1 MNAALA
7 GKGIEY
13 YGYSLILK
21 TETTLR
27 FYFKKNGADT
37 SALSLI
43 NSDGKNVGAVKN
55 YNDEYCYIEVTDIPA
70 SKLGENYELKYGDV
84 FLGSYSTFSYVKDV
98 LLNDNDRNLREAVT
112 TLYRYNEAAIT
123 YFNSIA

>member
-1 MNAALA
+1 MNAALD
-7 GKGIEY
+7 GRGIEY
-13 YGYSLILK
+13 YGYSLLLK
-21 TETTLR
+21 TKTALR

-37 SALSLI
+37 SALKLL
-43 NSDGKNVGAVKN
+43 DRAGKNVGEVKD
-55 YNDEYCYIEVTDIPA
+55 YNAEYCYIEVTDIPA

-84 FLGSYSTFSYVKDV
+84 SLGSYSTFSYVKDV
-98 LLNDNDRNLREAVT
+98 LLNENDRNLREAVT